1 MRDIEECRTEAKG
14 GHLAVCERCFSSRYS
29 YHSCRNRHCPKC
41 QGERTRRWLEAQRAR
56 LLPVPYYLL
65 TFTLPAELRPLAHS
79 RPSLVYSILMKAAAS
94 SLLKLCAD
102 PKHLGATPGIIAV
115 LHTWTRA
122 MLYHPHAHL
131 LVTAG
136 GLTPDAQGWRKPSSP
151 RFLVPGYALSCV
163 FRAKVRDALS
173 KAGLLGS
180 VPSALFTAAKPWVVH
195 VKHAG
200 SGQRVLGYLA
210 RYVFRVAISNHRI
223 ESFDGGQVVFRYRDN
238 RTQQVKRCT
247 LDAMAFIARFLLH
260 VLPPHFTKV
269 RHYGIYSPSRSAE
282 LEFLHSLLAQSA
294 AEAPALNTQSEPGAL
309 RPRERCPVCHL
320 GRLVLLQTLP
330 PLRSRAPP

>member
-1 MRDIEECRTEAKG
+1 MRDIETCRTEALG
-14 GHLAVCERCFSSRYS
+14 GHFAVCDRCLASRFS

-41 QGERTRRWLEAQRAR
+41 QGERTRRWLDAQRAR

-65 TFTLPAELRPLAHS
+65 TFTLPAELRPLARS
-79 RPSLVYSILMKAAAS
+79 RPRLVYSILIKAAAAAV
-94 SLLKLCAD
+94 LKLTAD
-102 PKHLGATPGIIAV
+102 PKYLGGTPGIIAV

-136 GLTPDAQGWRKPSSP
+136 GLTPDGQGWRKPRSP
-151 RFLVPGYALSCV
+151 RFLVPGYALSSV

-173 KAGLLGS
+173 KADLLGS

-238 RTQQVKRCT
+238 RSQQVKRCVLT
-247 LDAMAFIARFLLH
+247 ALAFIARFLLH

-269 RHYGIYSPSRSAE
+269 RHYGVYSPSRSAE
-282 LEFLHSLLAQSA
+282 LELLHSLLDQPA
-294 AEAPALNTQSEPGAL
+294 AEAPVPSTQPEPRAL
-309 RPRERCPVCHL
+309 RPHERCPVCHL
-320 GRLVLLQTLP
+320 GRLVLLEFLP